1 MSLHLLNGNNL
12 ISSAIQCAEQ
22 IKDRCIFVHGGSGG
36 VGSSLLKILL
46 SMREVIPEY
55 KGIQIAASC
64 SKPDTGDKLLAMGVD
79 KVFNRTTD
87 DFLDNL
93 RQLNNGK
100 GPDVIFEMLANLN
113 LPKDLVNKILSDTN
127 NPIGCSEQERRDH
140 YYWRSRSCNN

>member
-1 MSLHLLNGNNL
+1 MSLHLFDYSGV
-12 ISSAIQCAEQ
+12 IFSAIQCAEQ

-46 SMREVIPEY
+46 SMREVLPAY
-55 KGIQIAASC
+55 KNIQIAASC
-64 SKPDTGDKLLAMGVD
+64 SKSDTGDKLLAMGVD

-93 RQLNNGK
+93 RQLNDGK

-113 LPKDLVNKILSDTN
+113 LPKDLVRIFLYGLDY
-127 NPIGCSEQERRDH
+127 PIGCSE
-140 YYWRSRSCNN
+140 